1 MNILRLIL
9 PALASLLVVFSCAGA
24 TSTPDALAKALQR
37 ALDSG
42 DFKAAAAL
50 ADMANAPAEVHF
62 ALLGNVYE
70 CSTEATCT
78 VATAPIEATF
88 RQQLAEQ
95 AKQLGAEAPA
105 AEGLIVVTSKSKDG
119 SGSGTLQMP
128 YAKIDGT
135 YKLASL
141 HLGAAEI
148 AKRRATSGEQ
158 LLKDMFAGGIYDN
171 ASGERRRGGP
181 VGAPLAA
188 GVVVDASGERR
199 TDWATAATPLPA
211 DGGKAGAELVRQTSA
226 MAKAVDAK
234 DPDAAM
240 TAGGQ
245 WATVVFADKSYD
257 GKPIAR
263 EQRQKKLYVQSL
275 RMLRDVKVTGGYELG
290 DDAALIVEAR
300 DGIGWT
306 ERGAVLMTRTGDVWD
321 VSGKQLIAY
330 PD

>member
-9 PALASLLVVFSCAGA
+9 PALASLLVVFSCVGA

-62 ALLGNVYE
+62 ALLDNVYE
-70 CSTEATCT
+70 CST
-78 VATAPIEATF
+78 VAKCAVAVTPIDAAF
-88 RQQLAEQ
+88 RQQLADQ

-105 AEGLIVVTSKSKDG
+105 AEGLIVVSSKSKDG

-148 AKRRATSGEQ
+148 AKRRATTGEQ

-171 ASGERRRGGP
+171 
-181 VGAPLAA
+181 
-188 GVVVDASGERR
+188 ASGERR

-211 DGGKAGAELVRQTSA
+211 DGGKAGAELVRQTAA

-240 TAGGQ
+240 AAGGQ
-245 WATVVFADKSYD
+245 WATVVFADKDYE

-263 EQRQKKLYVQSL
+263 EQRQKKLHVQSL
-275 RMLRDVKVTGGYELG
+275 RMLRDVKVTGGYQLG

-306 ERGAVLMTRTGDVWD
+306 ERGAVLMTRNGDVWD

-330 PD
+330 PN

>member
-9 PALASLLVVFSCAGA
+9 PLLASLLVVCSCTGA

-37 ALDSG
+37 ALDNG

-50 ADMANAPAEVHF
+50 ADLANAPAEVHF
-62 ALLGNVYE
+62 ALLDNVYE
-70 CSTEATCT
+70 CSTDAKCT
-78 VATAPIEATF
+78 VAAAPIDAAF
-88 RQQLAEQ
+88 RQQLADD
-95 AKQLGAEAPA
+95 AKQLGAEVPA

-128 YAKIDGT
+128 YAKVDGT

-148 AKRRATSGEQ
+148 AKRRATTGEQ
-158 LLKDMFAGGIYDN
+158 LLKEMFAGGIYDN
-171 ASGERRRGGP
+171 ASGERRM
-181 VGAPLAA
+181 
-188 GVVVDASGERR
+188 
-199 TDWATAATPLPA
+199 DWATAATPLPA
-211 DGGKAGAELVRQTSA
+211 DGGNAGVELVRQTSA

-240 TAGGQ
+240 AAGGQ
-245 WATVVFADKSYD
+245 WAKVVFADKGYD

-263 EQRQKKLYVQSL
+263 EQRQKKLYVQPL
-275 RMLRDVKVTGGYELG
+275 RMLRDVKVTGGYALG
-290 DDAALIVEAR
+290 DDAALIVEGR

-306 ERGAVLMTRTGDVWD
+306 ERGAVLMTRNGDVWD

>member
-171 ASGERRRGGP
+171 ASGERR
-181 VGAPLAA
+181 
-188 GVVVDASGERR
+188 

-240 TAGGQ
+240 TVGGQ

>member
-9 PALASLLVVFSCAGA
+9 PLLASLLVVFSCVGA

-37 ALDSG
+37 ALDAG

-50 ADMANAPAEVHF
+50 ADLTNAPADVHF
-62 ALLGNVYE
+62 ALLSQVHE
-70 CSTEATCT
+70 CSSEAKCT
-78 VATAPIEATF
+78 AATAPLDAGF
-88 RQQLAEQ
+88 RQQLIDD

-119 SGSGTLQMP
+119 SSSGTLQMP
-128 YAKIDGT
+128 YAKVDGT
-135 YKLASL
+135 FKLVSL
-141 HLGAAEI
+141 RLGAAEI
-148 AKRRATSGEQ
+148 AKRRATAGDQ
-158 LLKDMFAGGIYDN
+158 LLKEMFAGGIYDN
-171 ASGERRRGGP
+171 ASG
-181 VGAPLAA
+181 A
-188 GVVVDASGERR
+188 RR

-211 DGGKAGAELVRQTSA
+211 DGGKAGAELVRQTAA

-240 TAGGQ
+240 AAGGQ
-245 WATVVFADKSYD
+245 WAKIVFADKD
-257 GKPIAR
+257 FEGKPIAR
-263 EQRQKKLYVQSL
+263 EQRQKKLHVQSL
-275 RMLRDVKVTGGYELG
+275 RMLRDVKVTGGYQLG

-306 ERGAVLMTRTGDVWD
+306 ERGAVLMTRDGEVWD

-330 PD
+330 PN

>member
-24 TSTPDALAKALQR
+24 TSTPEALAKALQR

-171 ASGERRRGGP
+171 ASGERR
-181 VGAPLAA
+181 
-188 GVVVDASGERR
+188 

>member
-171 ASGERRRGGP
+171 ASGERR
-181 VGAPLAA
+181 
-188 GVVVDASGERR
+188 